1 MTTRLRPLGS
11 VRAPLSNILTT
22 PPLHWTS
29 WSVTLQELQCLS
41 LPDSAGRKPYIWP
54 VLVWFDDFTKTTPE
68 RVGITG
74 PVMQNVSVPLAQDM
88 HVGDT
93 VAIPATVG
101 NVGTYTFEDSDVV
114 DPKSLGHNLVLVVAL
129 FEHHDFDED
138 VIAAGYTVFQS
149 SLQEAIAYKLADL
162 LVTIASGGDP
172 SSILS
177 DINTVV
183 HNAVKLAFQ
192 NAIGDDVAY
201 AVGIKHADELVD
213 SQNGP
218 LFHDVMSASDINLQ
232 IAQSTQDPHNPDLIL
247 TTQYTVVGQL
257 QVNPAVSVGLP
268 FDCASGGPYPPVN
281 LGSLSGNQIS
291 HDLEDGD
298 ATLDNV
304 SETTLGLTSRHGAIT
319 INHKV
324 DQHSSVA
331 LTACKGVDISE
342 KIDNQSHATI
352 VARGNVSIGQ
362 KIDQHSTADINS
374 QTAIDIGQKIDQHSV
389 AKLNAGTTIHIGQK
403 IDQHSTATII
413 AEGDINIDQGI
424 DQHSTAY
431 ITSLNGSITIGQA
444 VDGQSFV
451 TLRAPNGNVTIK
463 QKVARGSTVNFFSP
477 NPLQCPDQS
486 GTVNQLPAL
495 PPLP

>member
-29 WSVTLQELQCLS
+29 WSVTLQELQCLL

-114 DPKSLGHNLVLVVAL
+114 DPNSLGHNLVLVVAL
-129 FEHHDFDED
+129 FEHHDFDQD

-149 SLQEAIAYKLADL
+149 SLQEEIAYKLPDL
-162 LVTIASGGDP
+162 LATMKVFGDP
-172 SSILS
+172 SGILS
-177 DINTVV
+177 DVQTLV
-183 HNAVKLAFQ
+183 HNAVSSAFR
-192 NAIGDDVAY
+192 NAIGDDVAF
-201 AVGIKHADELVD
+201 AVGIKHVDELVD
-213 SQNGP
+213 STNAHP
-218 LFHDVMSASDINLQ
+218 FHEVKCASGINLQ
-232 IAQSTQDPHNPDLIL
+232 IENSKQDPQNPDLSL
-247 TTQYTVVGQL
+247 VTQYAVLGQL

-291 HDLEDGD
+291 QDLEDGD

-304 SETTLGLTSRHGAIT
+304 SETTLDL
-319 INHKV
+319 
-324 DQHSSVA
+324 
-331 LTACKGVDISE
+331 
-342 KIDNQSHATI
+342 
-352 VARGNVSIGQ
+352 
-362 KIDQHSTADINS
+362 
-374 QTAIDIGQKIDQHSV
+374 
-389 AKLNAGTTIHIGQK
+389 
-403 IDQHSTATII
+403 
-413 AEGDINIDQGI
+413 
-424 DQHSTAY
+424 
-431 ITSLNGSITIGQA
+431 
-444 VDGQSFV
+444 
-451 TLRAPNGNVTIK
+451 TLRRSREMDQFCSREVTHPK
-463 QKVARGSTVNFFSP
+463 NT
-477 NPLQCPDQS
+477 
-486 GTVNQLPAL
+486 T
-495 PPLP
+495 